1 MLAVVVGI
9 RAAATFIGTQR
20 RKAQPTWAKSR
31 GIGLGSP
38 CDHVLYPTAVERFG
52 PVVTRIREGE
62 PCVAIGSCQRD
73 TDRSH

>member
-1 MLAVVVGI
+1 MH
-9 RAAATFIGTQR
+9 AASQR